1 MLAVFVY
8 LYFLAVFESNF
19 VLVTDCTHDRILQVS
34 LDTGELNKIPIN
46 ATGAAGITFDKSTQ
60 TIFFTSSK
68 YMFSSKVMS
77 VSLHGQYGQWN
88 INTYASGNHANLLS
102 LLILNFYL
110 RLSYS
115 EWHMILVRKT
125 CWFVID
131 ITHCINCVVR
141 ETGDVVFFNL

>member
-8 LYFLAVFESNF
+8 LHFLAVFESNF

-68 YMFSSKVMS
+68 YLFFSKVMS

-115 EWHMILVRKT
+115 E
-125 CWFVID
+125 
-131 ITHCINCVVR
+131 
-141 ETGDVVFFNL
+141 